1 MIERK
6 NNKRFRIFVKDI
18 ENENLKEK
26 FKNILPLI
34 NEISDKKVNDFQ
46 KSVKKFKNDENYEFK
61 HILIE
66 RHFLF
71 KTIQEIDEKLT
82 KNKEVF
88 LIGLGD
94 LVRNFFDDQTLFY
107 WEEKGYFDFDTNTL
121 NINLANEDLY
131 YLDLVIKEH
140 TKDKELIS
148 HLKKLE
154 TNLPV
159 LYVSA

>member
-1 MIERK
+1 MK
-6 NNKRFRIFVKDI
+6 TM
-18 ENENLKEK
+18 NL
-26 FKNILPLI
+26 NT
-34 NEISDKKVNDFQ
+34 
-46 KSVKKFKNDENYEFK
+46 
-61 HILIE
+61 LIE

-71 KTIQEIDEKLT
+71 KTIQELNEKLT

-88 LIGLGD
+88 LIDLGD
-94 LVRNFFDDQTLFY
+94 MVRNFFDDQTLFY

-121 NINLANEDLY
+121 NLNSVNEDLY